1 MVIVRPG
8 TPDPNELVSDTL
20 HFNYPGPDT
29 IILRSC
35 DSHDFRVPK
44 LYIVICSPVLGNLIQ
59 SVLNTS
65 DVPKGE
71 ELEPLPMVKLP
82 ESKETLHSLLTFIFP
97 VTPIL
102 PSTTDKIMGLLAVA
116 QKYQMD
122 SVLSHIRGAISRQDP
137 PFLRLETAFHVYFFA
152 QHHELHREA
161 VKAARVSLRSPMT
174 IEGLDDKLEFAGMTG
189 AYLHELWKYREQVR
203 TDLKPA
209 VLEFR
214 NSGLPDDGVD
224 LHCTTPRSSYHSFP
238 QWLDDFIESIA
249 DAPHLFD
256 LIEFENARARHIK
269 DETYYSE
276 TCSCADISSQV
287 IRTFWEALTAVVHG
301 TIHNVHMTDVIRL
314 YRETNTN
321 ANRQIRLWHS

>member
-1 MVIVRPG
+1 MVIVLPG
-8 TPDPNELVSDTL
+8 PPDPSEVVSDIL
-20 HFNYPGPDT
+20 HFNYPGSDT

-35 DSHDFRVPK
+35 DSHNFRVPK

-65 DVPKGE
+65 DVPNGE
-71 ELEPLPMVKLP
+71 ETEPLPVVKLP
-82 ESKETLHSLLTFIFP
+82 ESKETLHNLLTFTFP

-122 SVLSHIRGAISRQDP
+122 SVLSHIRGAISQQDP
-137 PFLRLETAFHVYFFA
+137 PFLRPETAFHGYFLA
-152 QHHELHREA
+152 QHHELHQEA
-161 VKAARVSLRSPMT
+161 VQAARATLRFPMT
-174 IEGLDDKLEFAGMTG
+174 IEGLEDKLEFPGMTG

-203 TDLKPA
+203 TDLKSA

-214 NSGLPDDGVD
+214 NSGLPCNVIG
-224 LHCTTPRSSYHSFP
+224 LRCIPPRSCNHSFP
-238 QWLDDFIESIA
+238 RWLDDYIESIA

-269 DETYYSE
+269 DETYYSR

-301 TIHNVHMTDVIRL
+301 TIKKVRRTDVIKL
-314 YRETNTN
+314 HRETNTN
-321 ANRQIRLWHS
+321 AHR